1 MEKLNLLLTD
11 GPSLV
16 FCNFKTKEVVKKSKK
31 PSPIKCEYSIELNI
45 DSERKEVLSFLSVKS
60 ESENI
65 PFDFYLKSQARFS
78 VGNMPTEI
86 KDKEAIEKRAIFE
99 ATPYIFSFLKEM
111 VADLTRKA
119 YVKPFYLPPI
129 DLKIDNFEKVEE

>member
-16 FCNFKTKEVVKKSKK
+16 FCNFKTKDVVKKNKK
-31 PSPIKCEYSIELNI
+31 PSPIKCEYSIEFNI
-45 DSERKEVLSFLSVKS
+45 DNETKEVLSLLSVKS

-65 PFDFYLKSQARFS
+65 PFDFYLKSQARFRL
-78 VGNMPTEI
+78 GDLPNEI
-86 KDKEAIEKRAIFE
+86 KDKESIEKRAIIE
-99 ATPYIFSFLKEM
+99 AIPYVFSFLKEM

-129 DLKIDNFEKVEE
+129 DLKIENFEKVEE

>member
-31 PSPIKCEYSIELNI
+31 PSPINCEYSIELNI
-45 DSERKEVLSFLSVKS
+45 DSEKREVLSLLSVKS

-78 VGNMPTEI
+78 VVELPSEI
-86 KDKEAIEKRAIFE
+86 KDKESIEKRAIVE
-99 ATPYIFSFLKEM
+99 SIPYVFSFLKEM

-129 DLKIDNFEKVEE
+129 DFKMENFEKVEE